1 MRKRI
6 KTITEV
12 THEYGTISMETP
24 LYETLLDH
32 VGHSTVTDKHIDM
45 IIEKTIKCTEEE
57 DGDALTTEEH
67 LAKITEGQ
75 PQTPA
80 LAEAAAASK

>member
-1 MRKRI
+1 MRKRV

-12 THEYGTISMETP
+12 THEYGTISMETD

-32 VGHSTVTDKHIDM
+32 VGHDSVTEKHIDL

-57 DGDALTTEEH
+57 DGDALTTDEH
-67 LAKITEGQ
+67 LATITEGQ

-80 LAEAAAASK
+80 LKEATAATA

>member
-1 MRKRI
+1 MRKRV

-12 THEYGTISMETP
+12 SHEYGTVSLETP

-32 VGHSTVTDKHIDM
+32 VSHSTVTEKHIDM

-57 DGDALTTEEH
+57 DGDTLTKEDH
-67 LAKITEGQ
+67 LAAITEGQ
-75 PQTPA
+75 PATPA
-80 LAEAAAASK
+80 LAEAAASK

>member
-6 KTITEV
+6 KTITEI
-12 THEYGTISMETP
+12 THEHGVVSLDLP

-32 VGHSTVTDKHIDM
+32 VGHESVTDKHIDM
-45 IIEKTIKCTEEE
+45 LIERTLTVTEEE
-57 DGDALTTEEH
+57 DGEPLSHKHLPAL
-67 LAKITEGQ
+67 IGGQ

-80 LAEAAAASK
+80 LTEAAAASI

>member
-12 THEYGTISMETP
+12 THEHGVVSLDLP

-32 VGHSTVTDKHIDM
+32 ASHESVTDKHIDM
-45 IIEKTIKCTEEE
+45 LIEKTIKITEEE
-57 DGDALTTEEH
+57 DGEALTHAH
-67 LAKITEGQ
+67 LPALTEGQ
-75 PQTPA
+75 PETPA
-80 LAEAAAASK
+80 LKEAASI